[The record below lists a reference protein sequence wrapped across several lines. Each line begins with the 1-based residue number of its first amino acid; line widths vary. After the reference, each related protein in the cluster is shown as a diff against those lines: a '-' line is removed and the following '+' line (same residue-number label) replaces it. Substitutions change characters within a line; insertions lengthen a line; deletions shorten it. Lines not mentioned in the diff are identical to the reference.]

1 MLKQVQARATKVMM
15 GLQQLPYKERL
26 SKLGLFSLENKRLK
40 WLDNMYKYL
49 MWVREE
55 MGPDSSLLY
64 PMIRQEAVGKKNL
77 KHRKSYL
84 NTQKKPHLF
93 TVRYCVF
100 LL

>member
-26 SKLGLFSLENKRLK
+26 SKLGLFSLENKRL
-40 WLDNMYKYL
+40 DNMYKYL
-49 MWVREE
+49 MWVRVE